1 VTSTRH
7 REIAAAL
14 GLFAIALAVR
24 LGQHHSAL
32 LYPDG
37 YQYLLM
43 ARGIAEHFEPTT
55 VMGPDGDVFVPSP
68 DAAAKPLFPL
78 VVAVVHLLGVGW
90 LTAAKLV
97 TAVASAAAV
106 ALAFVLL
113 RRVFHSWAAALVGAV
128 LLLASTALAY
138 WSGFSGPDSLAQA
151 LTLAAALAFVERR
164 PTLGGALL
172 GLAIASR
179 PEVAV
184 LGIAGAVL
192 FARRD
197 RHAVVRGFLACGG
210 TLALVF
216 GALRPPVGVPDE
228 KFLALALLLACVV
241 AVIARIEPGAR
252 APGVVGAGLLAALV
266 LAFSM
271 SAGLRDLWAQDWPI
285 LVLGLVGF
293 VIALFGSDRRSF
305 AIGVL
310 LAGALLCAVYWVKNP
325 GLERYFAI
333 VLPFV
338 AAILAAAGVAELSR
352 RGRWQPAAA
361 LPVVAAAAAVVLLGS
376 SSPRHDAD
384 VFSRTAPRLATLLP
398 PSDALVTAAPDA
410 YSFWLPDQR
419 VRVMRPGVRGWI
431 LLDPAQRAYA
441 PELGARGSI
450 VSSIDSGF
458 AFSRPDG
465 EIDAGLS
472 TLVVGS
478 VSQMPPNRQAQ
489 GRLPQRSGGR

>member
-1 VTSTRH
+1 
-7 REIAAAL
+7 
-14 GLFAIALAVR
+14 
-24 LGQHHSAL
+24 
-32 LYPDG
+32 
-37 YQYLLM
+37 
-43 ARGIAEHFEPTT
+43 
-55 VMGPDGDVFVPSP
+55 
-68 DAAAKPLFPL
+68 
-78 VVAVVHLLGVGW
+78 
-90 LTAAKLV
+90 
-97 TAVASAAAV
+97 
-106 ALAFVLL
+106 
-113 RRVFHSWAAALVGAV
+113 
-128 LLLASTALAY
+128 
-138 WSGFSGPDSLAQA
+138 
-151 LTLAAALAFVERR
+151 
-164 PTLGGALL
+164 
-172 GLAIASR
+172 
-179 PEVAV
+179 
-184 LGIAGAVL
+184 
-192 FARRD
+192 
-197 RHAVVRGFLACGG
+197 
-210 TLALVF
+210 
-216 GALRPPVGVPDE
+216 
-228 KFLALALLLACVV
+228 
-241 AVIARIEPGAR
+241 
-252 APGVVGAGLLAALV
+252 
-266 LAFSM
+266 M

>member
-1 VTSTRH
+1 
-7 REIAAAL
+7 
-14 GLFAIALAVR
+14 
-24 LGQHHSAL
+24 
-32 LYPDG
+32 
-37 YQYLLM
+37 
-43 ARGIAEHFEPTT
+43 
-55 VMGPDGDVFVPSP
+55 
-68 DAAAKPLFPL
+68 
-78 VVAVVHLLGVGW
+78 
-90 LTAAKLV
+90 
-97 TAVASAAAV
+97 
-106 ALAFVLL
+106 
-113 RRVFHSWAAALVGAV
+113 
-128 LLLASTALAY
+128 
-138 WSGFSGPDSLAQA
+138 
-151 LTLAAALAFVERR
+151 
-164 PTLGGALL
+164 LL

-197 RHAVVRGFLACGG
+197 RHAVVRGLLACGG

-216 GALRPPVGVPDE
+216 GGLRPPVGIPDAE
-228 KFLALALLLACVV
+228 FLVLALLLACAV
-241 AVIARIEPGAR
+241 AVIARAERDAR
-252 APGVVGAGLLAALV
+252 ALGVLGAGLLAALV

-271 SAGLRDLWAQDWPI
+271 SAGLRELWAQDWPI

-293 VIALFGSDRRSF
+293 AIALFGSARRSF

-352 RGRWQPAAA
+352 RGRWQPVAA
-361 LPVVAAAAAVVLLGS
+361 LPVAAAAAAVVLLGS
-376 SSPRHDAD
+376 PSPRHDAD

-441 PELGARGSI
+441 PDLGARGSI

-478 VSQMPPNRQAQ
+478 VSHMPPKRQAQ
-489 GRLPQRSGGR
+489 GRLP